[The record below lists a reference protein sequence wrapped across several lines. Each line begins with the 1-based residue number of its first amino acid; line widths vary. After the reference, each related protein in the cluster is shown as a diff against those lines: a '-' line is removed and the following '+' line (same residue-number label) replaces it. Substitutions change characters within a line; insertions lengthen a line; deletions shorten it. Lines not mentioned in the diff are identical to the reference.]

1 MNDWL
6 KLRFECCSLHEQ
18 LEIFSNRTEGLYLLH
33 TSDGQEEIWPPGP
46 ESKESSKN
54 VRRNQKP
61 KSGELRNSCRVSRSG
76 VGGVHVESMMTNKS
90 GAFVGDWKKGY
101 VWLYRCYHP
110 FWKCYKLL
118 APAAAPF
125 RFLRECP
132 PYEWPCLQSE
142 HYHSSILIL
151 GASSLSAFGISFFLS
166 LGPKGFSVIHLS
178 P

>member
-18 LEIFSNRTEGLYLLH
+18 LEIFSNRTAGLYLLH

-54 VRRNQKP
+54 VRRNQNKP

-90 GAFVGDWKKGY
+90 GAFVGD
-101 VWLYRCYHP
+101 
-110 FWKCYKLL
+110 
-118 APAAAPF
+118 
-125 RFLRECP
+125 
-132 PYEWPCLQSE
+132 
-142 HYHSSILIL
+142 
-151 GASSLSAFGISFFLS
+151 
-166 LGPKGFSVIHLS
+166 
-178 P
+178 